1 MPLPKRDE
9 VRGKSRKLNNEELHK
24 LYSSPNIIRQIKSR
38 RMRWAEHVALM
49 GEKSFQWES
58 SKERDLPE
66 EQVVDGTM
74 GPERILGRLAGGSGL
89 DSVAQDRG
97 R

>member
-38 RMRWAEHVALM
+38 RMRWALM

-66 EQVVDGTM
+66 EQGVDGTM
-74 GPERILGRLAGGSGL
+74 GPEWILGRLAGGSGL